1 MDNVKLG
8 MLILGG
14 VINLVKFYVDYALPF
29 FKKRKEK
36 RNNPPSCGG
45 KTDRN
50 VS

>member
-1 MDNVKLG
+1 VDNIKLG
-8 MLILGG
+8 VLILSG

-29 FKKRKEK
+29 VKKRKDK

-50 VS
+50 AS